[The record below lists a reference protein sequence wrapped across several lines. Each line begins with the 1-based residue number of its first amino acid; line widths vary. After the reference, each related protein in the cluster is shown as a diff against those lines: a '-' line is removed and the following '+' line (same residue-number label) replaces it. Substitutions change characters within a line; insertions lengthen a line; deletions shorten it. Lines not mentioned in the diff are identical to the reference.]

1 MRKKIFS
8 ILAGVMMIALTVAGV
23 VYAREVFDLEAEGRV
38 EGVDTGFLLVDGDL
52 YMIVEESEVEEGL
65 VVGDW
70 VKIKYYVDEE
80 DQMIIIEA
88 EIEDEPET
96 EYEEIELFGTVEG
109 LSEEVLTV
117 DGEDYLIMPES
128 EIEDGIEA
136 GDYVKVKFYE
146 DEEGQY
152 ILIEAELEEEDE
164 GDMDDEDMEPGAVC
178 SGDLIHPVLSVL
190 AESYGVDYETLKDYF
205 CQGFGVGEIKL
216 ALQTAQ
222 REDVGETFDQ
232 ILDWRSTDGTKD
244 VGWGEIWQE
253 LGLIGKGKKDNED
266 SDPEAMMNK
275 HQEEFQ
281 FEKESKNKEKN
292 ENKPNNSP
300 GRSGNNP
307 GKGKGP
313 GN

>member
-23 VYAREVFDLEAEGRV
+23 VYAREVFDLEVEGRV
-38 EGVDTGFLLVDGDL
+38 EGVDTGSLLVDGDL
-52 YMIVEESEVEEGL
+52 YMIVEESEVDEEII
-65 VVGDW
+65 VGDW

-80 DQMIIIEA
+80 EQMIIVEA
-88 EIEDEPET
+88 EIEDEPEMD
-96 EYEEIELFGTVEG
+96 YEEFELYGTVEG
-109 LSEEVLTV
+109 LTDDVLTV

-128 EIEDGIEA
+128 KIEEEIGV

-146 DEEGQY
+146 DDEGQF
-152 ILIEAELEEEDE
+152 ILIEAELEDEDE
-164 GDMDDEDMEPGAVC
+164 MDDGDMEPGAVC
-178 SGDLIHPVLSVL
+178 SGDLEHPVLSEL
-190 AESYGVDYETLKDYF
+190 AVNYEVDYETLKDYF

-222 REDVGETFDQ
+222 REDVEESFDQ
-232 ILDWRSTDGTKD
+232 ILDRRSTDGMKD

-253 LGLIGKGKKDNED
+253 LGLIGKGKKDSED

-275 HQEEFQ
+275 NQEEFQ

-292 ENKPNNSP
+292 ENKPNNPP